1 MKLVADTNRIIAAL
15 IKDSVSRSILLSK
28 KFGFCTISFSQTEI
42 KKHEKTILQ
51 KAGIKKTDYL
61 ELFERLFSR
70 VALFDETELKAE
82 NMHAAFEIMKKI
94 DPTDAP
100 FLALAI
106 QENCGIWSEDNHFQ
120 QQQKAKV
127 YKTPQLARL
136 V

>member
-28 KFGFCTISFSQTEI
+28 KFEFCSISFSQVEI
-42 KKHEKTILQ
+42 KKCEKMILQ
-51 KAGIKKTDYL
+51 KAGIKKSDYL
-61 ELFERLFSR
+61 DLFGRLFSR
-70 VALFDETELKAE
+70 IALFDETELKAE
-82 NMHAAFEIMKKI
+82 NVHEAFEIMKKI
-94 DPTDAP
+94 DPIDAP

-106 QENCGIWSEDNHFQ
+106 QENCGIWSDDNHFQ

-127 YKTPQLARL
+127 YKTSQLAKL